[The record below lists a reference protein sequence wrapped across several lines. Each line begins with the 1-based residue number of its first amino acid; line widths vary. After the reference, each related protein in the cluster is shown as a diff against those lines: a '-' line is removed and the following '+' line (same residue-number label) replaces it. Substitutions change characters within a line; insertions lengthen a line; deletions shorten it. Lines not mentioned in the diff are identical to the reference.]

1 MENGTKLRILYLY
14 QYLLRNSYIESPKST
29 AERKIPEQDYGV
41 KAARNTI
48 SDDLA
53 MLVNS

>member
-1 MENGTKLRILYLY
+1 MENGTKLRMFLY
-14 QYLLRNSYIESPKST
+14 QYLLRNSYTESSKST